1 VNFQAFIRREADRLL
16 RQGIDRRIEQGM
28 GRVYEDIREDL
39 LNLSR
44 DANEEAMRNYQHAST
59 SQEHDQVICG
69 RGPSTPD
76 PSRTLLEDIPE
87 FPALFEVPPDIQGS
101 QSMGITEEMAQEH
114 TITQVLLS
122 PSDSGYRTRSSG
134 YSSAFGNASIANQL
148 ITDNHTM
155 RSRTHMFSSS
165 AGFETAHSSSAPT
178 LRCPQETQTTQ
189 LSDDFTSSDV
199 FAPFDHSEFEMP
211 QWDID

>member
-1 VNFQAFIRREADRLL
+1 
-16 RQGIDRRIEQGM
+16 M
-28 GRVYEDIREDL
+28 GRIYEDIREDL

-44 DANEEAMRNYQHAST
+44 DANEEAIRNYRHAST
-59 SQEHDQVICG
+59 SQEHDQVIRG
-69 RGPSTPD
+69 GGPSTPD
-76 PSRTLLEDIPE
+76 PYRTLLEDLLE
-87 FPALFEVPPDIQGS
+87 FPAPFEIPSDIQGS

-114 TITQVLLS
+114 TTTQVLAS

-134 YSSAFGNASIANQL
+134 YSSAFSNASIANQL
-148 ITDNHTM
+148 ITDNPTM

-165 AGFETAHSSSAPT
+165 ASFEAVHNSSAPA
-178 LRCPQETQTTQ
+178 LRGPQETQTTQ
-189 LSDDFTSSDV
+189 PSDGFTSSDV

>member
-1 VNFQAFIRREADRLL
+1 
-16 RQGIDRRIEQGM
+16 M
-28 GRVYEDIREDL
+28 GRIYEDIREDL

-44 DANEEAMRNYQHAST
+44 DANEEAIWNYRHAST
-59 SQEHDQVICG
+59 SQEHDQVV

-76 PSRTLLEDIPE
+76 PSRTLLEDLLD
-87 FPALFEVPPDIQGS
+87 FPAPFEVPPDIQGS
-101 QSMGITEEMAQEH
+101 QSMGMTEEMAQEH
-114 TITQVLLS
+114 TTTQLLAS
-122 PSDSGYRTRSSG
+122 PSDSAYRTRSSG
-134 YSSAFGNASIANQL
+134 YSSAFSNASIANQL

-165 AGFETAHSSSAPT
+165 ASFEPVHNSSAPA
-178 LRCPQETQTTQ
+178 LRDPQETQTTQ
-189 LSDDFTSSDV
+189 PSDDFTSSDV